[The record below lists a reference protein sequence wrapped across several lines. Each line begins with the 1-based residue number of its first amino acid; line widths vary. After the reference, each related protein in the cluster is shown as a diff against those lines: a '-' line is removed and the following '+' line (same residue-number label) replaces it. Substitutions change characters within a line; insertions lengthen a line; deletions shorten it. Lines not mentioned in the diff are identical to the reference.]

1 MSEKEKSIHRGI
13 RFPVQLYNAIQSE
26 VGRGTFSDFIRE
38 ACFDKINQINSNDDL
53 TIDSLGK
60 LLNRTR
66 SVENQL
72 DVIFSFMLASN
83 KMFFGYHPEVPYEKK
98 GELLSLALSRS
109 DKFVKAFSDDLKDQT
124 SSFFEL
130 YGDLSGTDF
139 RK

>member
-1 MSEKEKSIHRGI
+1 MSGNGKSIHRGT
-13 RFPVQLYNAIQSE
+13 RFPVKLYKAIESE
-26 VGRGTFSDFIRE
+26 VGRGTFSDFVRE
-38 ACFDKINQINSNDDL
+38 ACFDKINQINSTDDL

-60 LLNRTR
+60 LLNRTK

-72 DVIFSFMLASN
+72 EVMFSFMLASN
-83 KMFFGYHPEVPYEKK
+83 KLFFGYHPEVPHEKK

-130 YGDLSGTDF
+130 FGDLIGKDVN
-139 RK
+139 K